1 MDDII
6 IVGAGQAG
14 GCAAR
19 ALRENGFGGRIRLFG
34 EEPHPPYERPP
45 LSKDVLQGLAESSSS
60 GLWTAEQQESLNL
73 DCHFGDTVIR
83 IDPERKEVITGDGTA
98 HAYDRLL
105 LTTGSRVRR
114 LAIPGADC
122 ENVHYL
128 RGIGDAEA
136 IRKRL
141 APGARL
147 LVIGAGWIGLEVAAS
162 ARAMGAEVVIIDGGS
177 YPCARVLP
185 EDLGHYFLRLHTAN
199 GVRLL
204 METTVERLEG
214 AMAATKAV
222 LSTGEVLP
230 VTAVVIGIGVIPNDE
245 LAAAAGLGTA
255 NGIIVDEFGRT
266 SDSSI
271 FAAGDVARQPAENGG
286 TVRHETSAN
295 AQNHAI
301 AVAKSML
308 DQDEPFR
315 DIPSFWSDQYDASMQ
330 VVGSLTDYDDMILR
344 GSMDGDR
351 FIQLYLRNNRISGAA
366 GLNSAQDISIAKRL
380 MKQNKSITGQQLRQA
395 PTLRNL

>member
-1 MDDII
+1 MGDII

-19 ALRENGFGGRIRLFG
+19 ALRENGFGSRIRLFG
-34 EEPHPPYERPP
+34 EEPYAPYERPP
-45 LSKDVLQGLAESSSS
+45 LSKDVLQGLAASDSS
-60 GLWTAEQQESLNL
+60 GLWTAAEQMSLNL
-73 DCHFGDTVIR
+73 DCHFGEAVVR
-83 IDPERKEVITGDGTA
+83 IDRERKEVITHDETA
-98 HAYDRLL
+98 YAYDRLL

-114 LAIPGADC
+114 LAIPGADS

-136 IRKRL
+136 IRAQL

-162 ARAMGAEVVIIDGGS
+162 ARAMGADVVVIDGGP

-185 EDLGHYFLRLHTAN
+185 EDLGHYFLRLHTGN

-204 METTVERLEG
+204 MKTTIERLEG
-214 AMAATKAV
+214 ATAATKAV

-230 VTAVVIGIGVIPNDE
+230 VTAVVVGIGVIPNDE
-245 LAAAAGLGTA
+245 LAAAAGLDTA

-308 DQDEPFR
+308 DQGEAFR

-330 VVGSLTDYDDMILR
+330 VIGSLTDHDDVILR
-344 GSMDGDR
+344 GSMDGER

-380 MKQNKSITGQQLRQA
+380 MKQEKSVTAQQLLQA

>member
-19 ALRENGFGGRIRLFG
+19 ALRENGFAGRIRLFG
-34 EEPHPPYERPP
+34 EEPYPPYERPP
-45 LSKDVLQGLAESSSS
+45 LSKDILQGLAAPGSS
-60 GLWTAEQQESLNL
+60 GLWTAEQQASLNL
-73 DCHFGDTVIR
+73 DCHFGAAVIR
-83 IDPERKEVITGDGTA
+83 IDRKRKEVVTRDGTA
-98 HAYDRLL
+98 YAYDRLL
-105 LTTGSRVRR
+105 LTTGSRIRR
-114 LAIPGADC
+114 LAIPGADF

-128 RGIGDAEA
+128 RAIGDAEA
-136 IRKRL
+136 IRTQL
-141 APGARL
+141 TPGTRL
-147 LVIGAGWIGLEVAAS
+147 LVIGAGWIGLEVTAS
-162 ARAMGAEVVIIDGGS
+162 ARAMGADVVVIDGGP

-185 EDLGHYFLRLHTAN
+185 EDLGRYFLRLHTGN

-214 AMAATKAV
+214 GAAATKAV

-230 VTAVVIGIGVIPNDE
+230 VTAVVIGIGVLPNDE
-245 LAAAAGLGTA
+245 LAAAAGLNTG
-255 NGIIVDEFGRT
+255 NGIIVDEFCRT

-271 FAAGDVARQPAENGG
+271 FAAGDVARQPTENGG
-286 TVRHETSAN
+286 TVRHETWAN

-301 AVAKSML
+301 AAAKSML
-308 DQDEPFR
+308 DQGEPFR
-315 DIPSFWSDQYDASMQ
+315 DIPSFWSDQYDASVQ
-330 VVGSLTDYDDMILR
+330 VIGSLADYDEMILR
-344 GSMDGDR
+344 GSMDGDQ
-351 FIQLYLRNNRISGAA
+351 FIQLYLHNNRISGAA

-380 MKQNKSITGQQLRQA
+380 MKQKKSVTAQQLLQA